1 MVELVQL
8 EKHAEEFAKR
18 NTRIVA
24 ISLEGVEDARQTQ
37 TEKPHLIVLAD
48 KERGLTNALELLHKQ
63 SAPDGGDTDT
73 PTTFLV
79 DRHGV
84 VRWIFRPDAVYTRIS
99 PDELLRVIDEKLRA
113 K

>member
-8 EKHAEEFAKR
+8 ESHAEEFAKR

-24 ISLEGVEDARQTQ
+24 ASLEGVEVARETQ
-37 TEKPHLIVLAD
+37 KANPHLIVLAD

-73 PTTFLV
+73 PTTFLI

-84 VRWIFRPDAVYTRIS
+84 VRWMLRPDAVYTRIS
-99 PDELLRVIDEKLRA
+99 PDELLRIVGEKLPA